1 MGRYVD
7 IHCHPAMKGFGK
19 SFKYVPTGQ
28 NPLDPS
34 KRNSIWRQKKPN
46 VGQKLVNRLVT
57 LTKFTQTDMTTLAK
71 ADVDLV
77 VISLYPFEKH
87 FLSRRILGW
96 KGLTDLLVNLAAGI
110 SQKRID
116 HVLRHRDYFQDLL
129 DELNY
134 YKQLDNQ
141 VVKIDGIFYTY
152 RLVSSFAE
160 IETNRGLSVGNKRII
175 NLVTSIEGA
184 HVLNTGLEM
193 DQDTADPDEVMENLA
208 AIKSWEH
215 RPLFMTFAHHF
226 YNELCGHAP
235 SISLSLIKENQIR
248 GLDADFTPLGL
259 KVLKEMLNE
268 QSGAR
273 ILIDVKHMSIASRQ
287 TYYQLLDQEYPNE
300 DIPIVASHGAVNG
313 WRSLTDQRSDYP
325 NRTQWFNPVSINF
338 SDREVVRIARSN
350 GLLGI
355 QLDERRIGNKKAVK
369 ASKRFWPNKRKQL
382 NRKALLVWRQIEHMA
397 EVLDHNDLFAWGI
410 QCIGSDFDGIVD
422 PINGLWTATNIKDLE
437 EELLNHAND
446 YLAR

>member
-1 MGRYVD
+1 
-7 IHCHPAMKGFGK
+7 MKGFGK